1 MLFQEALRDSFSP
14 FIGKP
19 HCDVEQLDD
28 EIKHVATLMKEA
40 AEAFLPHYE
49 YKKVSRF
56 KDST

>member
-1 MLFQEALRDSFSP
+1 MLFHEALRDSFSS
-14 FIGKP
+14 FIGKQC
-19 HCDVEQLDD
+19 CDVQQLDD

-40 AEAFLPHYE
+40 AEAFLPHYK